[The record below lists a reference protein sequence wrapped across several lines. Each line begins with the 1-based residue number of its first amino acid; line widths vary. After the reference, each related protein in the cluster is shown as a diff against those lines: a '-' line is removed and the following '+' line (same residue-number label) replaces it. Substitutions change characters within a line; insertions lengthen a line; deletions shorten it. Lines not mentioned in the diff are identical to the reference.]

1 MAIEKINRKA
11 SRLREQAYEQ
21 IKKAILSGQLRPGQ
35 VLVEEQL
42 SQDLGLSRTPLR
54 EALVLLEREQLI
66 EMIPYKGTFVT
77 SLTVREARELF
88 QVRAA
93 LEPLAIRLAIDRIP
107 AAELT
112 ALAERHLAAAAHID
126 FDTLVMDNRA
136 LHDLIL
142 RYADNA
148 TLREL
153 INSFIEKIHRYQAVA
168 HVQISQGDL
177 RAEFQEHL
185 AILQALQARDA
196 AVAQERLQQHL
207 ANSARRVMAQ
217 IEQREQNI
225 C

>member
-1 MAIEKINRKA
+1 MVMEKINRKA

-21 IKKAILSGQLRPGQ
+21 IKKAILGGQLSPGQ
-35 VLVEEQL
+35 VLVEAQL

-77 SLTVREARELF
+77 GLTVREAREVF
-88 QVRAA
+88 QVRAV

-107 AAELT
+107 AAEL
-112 ALAERHLAAAAHID
+112 AAVAEQHLAAAAHVD
-126 FDTLVMDNRA
+126 FATLARDNHA

-142 RYADNA
+142 RYADNT
-148 TLREL
+148 TLRQL

-168 HVQISQGDL
+168 DVQISQEDMC
-177 RAEFQEHL
+177 AEFQEHF

-196 AVAQERLQQHL
+196 AAAQDKLQQHL
-207 ANSARRVMAQ
+207 SNSARRVMTQ
-217 IEQREQNI
+217 IEQQEQHI

>member
-1 MAIEKINRKA
+1 MEKINRKA

-21 IKKAILSGQLRPGQ
+21 IKQAILGGQLHPGQ

-77 SLTVREARELF
+77 GLTVREARELF

-93 LEPLAIRLAIDRIP
+93 LEPLAIRLAIDSIP
-107 AAELT
+107 AAELQ
-112 ALAERHLAAAAHID
+112 ALAERRVTAAAHVD
-126 FDTLVMDNRA
+126 FATLARDNRA

-142 RYADNA
+142 RYAGND
-148 TLREL
+148 TLRGL

-168 HVQISQGDL
+168 RVPISQEDL
-177 RAEFQEHL
+177 YAEYQEHG
-185 AILQALQARDA
+185 AILQALQARD
-196 AVAQERLQQHL
+196 VATAQDSLQRHL
-207 ANSARRVMAQ
+207 TNAARRVLEQ
-217 IEQREQNI
+217 IERREEDN

>member
-1 MAIEKINRKA
+1 MEKINRKA

-21 IKKAILSGQLRPGQ
+21 IKQAILGGQLHPGQ

-77 SLTVREARELF
+77 GLTVREARELF

-93 LEPLAIRLAIDRIP
+93 LEPLAIRLAIDSIP
-107 AAELT
+107 AAELQ
-112 ALAERHLAAAAHID
+112 ALAERRVTAAAHMD
-126 FDTLVMDNRA
+126 FATLARDNRA

-142 RYADNA
+142 RYAGND
-148 TLREL
+148 TLRGL

-168 HVQISQGDL
+168 RVPISQEDL
-177 RAEFQEHL
+177 YAEFQEHG
-185 AILQALQARDA
+185 AILQALLARN
-196 AVAQERLQQHL
+196 VATAQDSLQRHL
-207 ANSARRVMAQ
+207 TNAARRVLAQ
-217 IEQREQNI
+217 IERREENN